1 MAGMARVTFAPR
13 SRAYVAG
20 ISTATLLFLAAPVLA
35 AQHEGRSPSDAVTS
49 DDRLGAASRDVLD
62 ELRNELDALRR
73 EVTAL
78 RQEVTSLRGVPP
90 AAGAIGARATQPE
103 APAAQ
108 PPIEIIQS
116 QVDELSQVKVQ
127 SASRFPVTLSGTILS
142 NTVFNSG
149 DANWLE
155 GPNLVGTTSG
165 GSVTST
171 MRQSRIGLDVS
182 TIPVG
187 AWNAKGTIILD
198 FFGGVPGFQTGTVM
212 GLPRL
217 LYAFGRLE
225 RGGTALQVG
234 QDHAL
239 LAPRDPTSLAAY
251 AFPQFFRSGNLYL
264 RAPQVRIEQRLGGG
278 WTVKVGA
285 MAPVVGDAPA
295 AYTFAPPAGAGERSK
310 RPALEGHLGF
320 DGGDGDAPAEA
331 HVGVSGHY
339 GWERIGSSLEPIS
352 AGALDFHL
360 RAGRLG
366 TSGEFYA
373 AEDLDAFGAGVAQR
387 GRSVGGWV
395 EGNVLATAR
404 VSVNGGVGLDT
415 RPDGVGPAGRRRNS
429 SAFGNVI
436 VKFTPEVSASIEYRW
451 LETQYGAAG
460 RGRDNQHVKAVFAVK
475 F

>member
-13 SRAYVAG
+13 SRACVAG
-20 ISTATLLFLAAPVLA
+20 IAAATLLFSTLPAAA
-35 AQHEGRSPSDAVTS
+35 AQREGGGASDGLAPAGRT
-49 DDRLGAASRDVLD
+49 GGISRDAID
-62 ELRNELDALRR
+62 ELRDELAALRR
-73 EVTAL
+73 EVVSL
-78 RQEVTSLRGVPP
+78 RQEVTSLRGAPP
-90 AAGAIGARATQPE
+90 AARAIA
-103 APAAQ
+103 APAIQPAAPAPQ
-108 PPIEIIQS
+108 PPVEMIQS

-127 SASRFPVTLSGTILS
+127 SGSRFPVTLSGTILS

-187 AWNAKGTIILD
+187 AWNAKGTLILD
-198 FFGGVPGFQTGTVM
+198 FFGGATGFPTGTVM

-225 RGGTALQVG
+225 RGATAIQIG

-251 AFPQFFRSGNLYL
+251 AFPQFYRSGNLYL
-264 RAPQVRIEQRLGGG
+264 RAPQARIEQRLGGG
-278 WTVKVGA
+278 WTIKAGA

-310 RPALEGHLGF
+310 RPAFEGHLGF
-320 DGGDGDAPAEA
+320 DRGDGDAAAEA
-331 HVGVSGHY
+331 HLGVSGHY
-339 GWERIGSSLEPIS
+339 GWERIGSALEPIS
-352 AGALDFHL
+352 AGALDFHV

-387 GRSVGGWV
+387 GRSVGGWI

-404 VSVNGGVGLDT
+404 LSFNGGVGLDT
-415 RPDGVGPAGRRRNS
+415 RPDGVGPAGRLRNS

-436 VKFTPEVSASIEYRW
+436 VRFTPEVSASLEYRW

-460 RGRDNQHVKAVFAVK
+460 RGRDNQHVNAVFAVR